1 MKSNNEIVDI
11 MILEL
16 HDVSEMIGR
25 IKSNLETMQE
35 KGKNENN
42 SFLYSG
48 YLKNYQQYVGR
59 RIELERLL
67 KYCIKD

>member
-25 IKSNLETMQE
+25 IKSNLEYMQE

-42 SFLYSG
+42 SFLYSSC
-48 YLKNYQQYVGR
+48 LKNYQQYVGR
-59 RIELERLL
+59 RIEIERLL